1 MSFIKRIVAK
11 RALKRKIKNEL
22 CDSFIKQIDIAIK
35 DIDNLFLDEQNFLE
49 LNKEV
54 EWKNKN
60 WALIMSLE
68 QKNIKE
74 LKKTTNY
81 KRLLNNIE
89 ILKNNIETLKK
100 QIIIHNNKVAKN
112 KIENAYELIGDVEGV
127 KLDEQQMTC
136 IVKEFYNHLIIAGAG
151 AGKTTTIIGKIKFLL
166 KSKKCNPED

>member
-89 ILKNNIETLKK
+89 ILKNNI
-100 QIIIHNNKVAKN
+100 
-112 KIENAYELIGDVEGV
+112 
-127 KLDEQQMTC
+127 
-136 IVKEFYNHLIIAGAG
+136 
-151 AGKTTTIIGKIKFLL
+151 
-166 KSKKCNPED
+166 